1 MTSVAGFDV
10 LRVQYAPAAGKK
22 RATHDMYVRSHTGAA
37 SDALPGGRT
46 LFVVNL
52 PPDASRGTLRDL
64 FRKAGAIES
73 VVLHDVRTRMDAGDA
88 DSDDEAEEDAAWEN
102 DVAPH
107 TSAAQAKRGPPRVHP
122 LPALVP
128 NVLLTSGSSAHIV
141 FLDDSSLDRAMQMPQ
156 RSATKPFSWPQ
167 PGETPKEEDDD
178 EEGGEGGGARKRRAP
193 RKRHETRLVG
203 LPYLLER
210 YRRLRP
216 DGAVVKQHVDSAIA
230 RYAWIRE
237 HPQWLLEQRKAGDQ
251 TTSAGVGIEGVSV
264 GPDGELL
271 DADGFTIVQ
280 KGNKYG
286 RSGGDENTFAAIT
299 PEFEEMLR
307 ANPEK
312 KKSKELTDFYRFQ
325 FREKKRQRT
334 SSQSHRRIRC
344 APCAVR
350 GRQAKD
356 CAAQGIDAVQAV
368 LVYTRLGMQRV
379 VVRRRR
385 FGAGRFDTRARRIA
399 SWISAP

>member
-1 MTSVAGFDV
+1 M
-10 LRVQYAPAAGKK
+10 
-22 RATHDMYVRSHTGAA
+22 
-37 SDALPGGRT
+37 
-46 LFVVNL
+46 
-52 PPDASRGTLRDL
+52 
-64 FRKAGAIES
+64 
-73 VVLHDVRTRMDAGDA
+73 
-88 DSDDEAEEDAAWEN
+88 
-102 DVAPH
+102 
-107 TSAAQAKRGPPRVHP
+107 
-122 LPALVP
+122 
-128 NVLLTSGSSAHIV
+128 
-141 FLDDSSLDRAMQMPQ
+141 
-156 RSATKPFSWPQ
+156 
-167 PGETPKEEDDD
+167 
-178 EEGGEGGGARKRRAP
+178 
-193 RKRHETRLVG
+193 
-203 LPYLLER
+203 
-210 YRRLRP
+210 
-216 DGAVVKQHVDSAIA
+216 VKQHVDSAIA

>member
-22 RATHDMYVRSHTGAA
+22 RATHDMYVRAHTGAA

-73 VVLHDVRTRMDAGDA
+73 VVLHNVRTRMDAGDA
-88 DSDDEAEEDAAWEN
+88 DSDDEAEDDAVWEN

-107 TSAAQAKRGPPRVHP
+107 PSAAQTKRGPPRVHP

-167 PGETPKEEDDD
+167 PGETPKDDD
-178 EEGGEGGGARKRRAP
+178 EEEEEEGGGARKRRAP

-334 SSQSHRRIRC
+334 SSLFSPQNSPRSVRSSRPTSKRLRSARHRCGSSRIS
-344 APCAVR
+344 VH
-350 GRQAKD
+350 
-356 CAAQGIDAVQAV
+356 
-368 LVYTRLGMQRV
+368 
-379 VVRRRR
+379 
-385 FGAGRFDTRARRIA
+385 
-399 SWISAP
+399 

>member
-22 RATHDMYVRSHTGAA
+22 RAMHDMYVRTHTGAA

-73 VVLHDVRTRMDAGDA
+73 VVLHDVRTRMDAGD
-88 DSDDEAEEDAAWEN
+88 SDDEDADDAAWDN
-102 DVAPH
+102 DAAPAQ
-107 TSAAQAKRGPPRVHP
+107 SAAAAAQGKRGPPRVHP

-141 FLDDSSLDRAMQMPQ
+141 FLDDSSLGRAMQMPQ
-156 RSATKPFSWPQ
+156 RSATKPFPWPQ
-167 PGETPKEEDDD
+167 PGETPSDD
-178 EEGGEGGGARKRRAP
+178 EADEDGSHKRRAP
-193 RKRHETRLVG
+193 RKRPETRLVG
-203 LPYLLER
+203 LPFLLER

-334 SSQSHRRIRC
+334 FALTHRRIRR

-368 LVYTRLGMQRV
+368 LMYTRLGLQRV

-385 FGAGRFDTRARRIA
+385 FGAGRFHTRARRIA
-399 SWISAP
+399 SCISAP